1 MLALTHLVQ
10 GLAVAHVTLLIFF
23 LIGSAAFP
31 WCDEAQQRVRSSRA
45 TMRVTC
51 TCGLGAAI
59 AAVTLFCIGSIGWLT
74 PPGIAISLA
83 VVFAAACAWRRVSP
97 LRASFWRARW
107 TALRACAS
115 VPLAVVYAV
124 MLAVATR
131 AVIPEGTGYS
141 DAIYYHLAYAQDW
154 ANAGRLVVDP
164 YMAFIFYANNFVLFF
179 AGWIV
184 AHAGAFVQFLTWS
197 FGLLGA
203 LALYAG
209 VEDTAPEE
217 RRGWGVA
224 IGLLAVAALVFTPI
238 FLDYSVL
245 GYIDVPIGATALLAV
260 VALQLGLRES
270 RTDWLFA
277 SAAVGGFLI
286 GMKASFL
293 VLLPVFAVALAWA
306 ALVAG
311 ARRAAFAGVLAV
323 LCAVSAPWYVRNL
336 VLAGDPIAPTLNI
349 ALYGRDGLWKTI
361 EWNGLWNDMATSKSP
376 RAFLTLPLRAYLRPA
391 SLDFREYGTSAL
403 VLFLYVPAIV
413 MLTALALRRKPPPAI
428 AVPIFVATVLVLY
441 WFVTTSLLRYALLF
455 YPLLALCAGML
466 LVELAQR
473 VPRAAPLAVA
483 LAAVAALPP
492 FTSLAPDGDFVQND
506 LLSDAHAFAHYR
518 GEQAFLAAND
528 DGYADEQ
535 IAAAWMRGHGYSGN
549 VFVIS
554 DNAFDYYFRRNGV
567 TSIGNWTGPAGYFRL
582 LQAIDAG
589 EAAEFLN
596 DLGTKGVFFSHQQ
609 LLDAGI
615 EHVLAEQLRKAGYRE
630 IPLTR
635 GSAYHF
641 YVRG

>member
-1 MLALTHLVQ
+1 MAFVY
-10 GLAVAHVTLLIFF
+10 VA
-23 LIGSAAFP
+23 
-31 WCDEAQQRVRSSRA
+31 
-45 TMRVTC
+45 
-51 TCGLGAAI
+51 
-59 AAVTLFCIGSIGWLT
+59 
-74 PPGIAISLA
+74 
-83 VVFAAACAWRRVSP
+83 
-97 LRASFWRARW
+97 
-107 TALRACAS
+107 
-115 VPLAVVYAV
+115 

-164 YMAFIFYANNFVLFF
+164 FMAFIFYANNFLLFF
-179 AGWIV
+179 TAWIV
-184 AHAGAFVQFLTWS
+184 VQAGAFVQFLTWS
-197 FGLLGA
+197 FGLLAA
-203 LALYAG
+203 LGLYAA
-209 VEDTAPEE
+209 VEDCAGSE
-217 RRGWGVA
+217 RTRGWSVA

-245 GYIDVPIGATALLAV
+245 GYIDVPIGAMALLAA
-260 VALQLGLRES
+260 VAVQIGIRES
-270 RTDWLFA
+270 RADWLFA
-277 SAAVGGFLI
+277 SAVLAGFLV

-293 VLLPVFAVALAWA
+293 VLLPVLAIALAWA
-306 ALVAG
+306 AAAIVTRRTTLAG
-311 ARRAAFAGVLAV
+311 ILAV
-323 LCAVSAPWYVRNL
+323 LCAVAAPWYVRNL

-376 RAFLTLPLRAYLRPA
+376 RAFVTLPVRAYVRPT
-391 SLDFREYGTSAL
+391 SSDFREYGASAL

-413 MLTALALRRKPPPAI
+413 VLAALAFRRRVPAEI
-428 AVPIFVATVLVLY
+428 AIPIFVLTVFVLY

-455 YPLLALCAGML
+455 YPLLALCVGML

-473 VPRAAPLAVA
+473 VPRAAPLAAAVA
-483 LAAVAALPP
+483 LVAALPP
-492 FTSLAPDGDFVQND
+492 FTSLSPDGDFIQND
-506 LLSDAHAFAHYR
+506 ILSEAHAFAHYR
-518 GEQAFLAAND
+518 GEQAYLYAND

-589 EAAEFLN
+589 EAAEFLA
-596 DLGTKGVFFSHQQ
+596 DLHTRAVFFSHQQ
-609 LLDAGI
+609 LLDSGI
-615 EHVLAEQLRKAGYRE
+615 ERVLAGQLERAGYRE
-630 IPLTR
+630 VPLTR
-635 GSAYHF
+635 GTSYHL
-641 YVRG
+641 YVHPD